1 MSTSFPT
8 GLDTLTNPTATDKVA
23 VVSHASQ
30 HANANDAIEAL
41 QAKVGA
47 NGSAVTTSH
56 DYKLSEVT
64 STDKAV
70 GKSATQTLTNKT
82 LNSPTIN
89 NAVMSSPTG
98 ITATDVGLG
107 SVTNDAQLKRA
118 AGDLNTFT
126 QKVAPEAADILVIE
140 DSSASYAKKKVLAS
154 AFGVGQPGQ
163 FLKNFTSRTVLTLG
177 QPVGISNL
185 IDSYVSPSAL
195 SSASVAHGVTTPTG
209 SSFLSRARCSIG
221 GDKFVHLIQT
231 SAGSDTLFAQVV
243 SVNTTTNAFT
253 AGTAATVA
261 TAFAPNTSSSKIYNV
276 SVCKLDTDKFIV
288 FYVLDSAT
296 TFVKYRVGTV
306 SGTTITFGT
315 EADFYTI
322 GSTMV
327 TSNAICSHQI
337 STDKGVVVMKAATS
351 SNSRVVAFTTSGTV
365 ATIGTGVA
373 LGANNQANNDACG
386 IRKIGTDKF
395 AVVSASGTSFYSQ
408 VGTISGTTI
417 TLGSEVT
424 TTIGTLNSNAD
435 LTIISPA
442 TDVYIVLTGVSGGS
456 SANLLAFSVSGTVP
470 TAGSLLTV
478 TGTTIG
484 NNCILIE
491 KDTTTSYLFNI
502 QGKEI
507 YTITRSGTTL
517 TSSLSISKFTSNT
530 TTQFAVYMDNGYPVT
545 CNVDSTDLSGW
556 IYGMS
561 NNFIGFA
568 QSSVSAGQQ
577 VAVSY
582 TGIDT
587 NQSGL
592 IAGSAYDPSG
602 GVLTVTAN
610 SFTSNTIK
618 AISAT
623 EVIF

>member
-47 NGSAVTTSH
+47 NSSAVTTSH

-64 STDKAV
+64 GADKTV
-70 GKSATQTLTNKT
+70 GKTATQTLTNKT
-82 LNSPTIN
+82 LTSPTIN

-126 QKVAPEAADILVIE
+126 QKVAPEAADILIIE

-163 FLKNFTSRTVLTLG
+163 FLKNFTSRIALTLG
-177 QPVGISNL
+177 QPVGIANL
-185 IDSYVSPSAL
+185 IDNYVAPSNL
-195 SSASVAHGVTTPTG
+195 SVSSASHGIPNT
-209 SSFLSRARCSIG
+209 SSVGLRQKNTCAIG
-221 GDKFVHLIQT
+221 GDKFVSIT
-231 SAGSDTLFAQVV
+231 DSTDSSGTLYAQVG
-243 SVNTTTNAFT
+243 SINTSTNVLT
-253 AGTAATVA
+253 LGTAAVVA
-261 TAFAPNTSSSKIYNV
+261 TTITPYAIN
-276 SVCKLDTDKFIV
+276 SVLQNACICKLDTDKFIV
-288 FYVLDSAT
+288 FYLLDAST
-296 TFVKYRVGTV
+296 TVIKYRVGTV

-315 EADFYTI
+315 EATATTAASTLVTSSGFISETI
-322 GSTMV
+322 G
-327 TSNAICSHQI
+327 
-337 STDKGVVVMKAATS
+337 TDKGVFVYKAGTS
-351 SNSRVVAFTTSGTV
+351 ANSRILAFTVSGTV
-365 ATIGTGVA
+365 ATFGTPVA
-373 LGANNQANNDACG
+373 LGAVNQSFTSVEA

-395 AVVSASGTSFYSQ
+395 VLVTASDPNIYSQ

-424 TTIGTLNSNAD
+424 TSVTSVNQNVPI
-435 LTIISPA
+435 TIISPA
-442 TDVYIVLTGVSGGS
+442 TDVYIVSTGITAGGNS
-456 SANLLAFSVSGTVP
+456 NNIVAFSVSGTVP
-470 TAGSLLTV
+470 TPGTGLVVLTGV
-478 TGTTIG
+478 SSTIVF
-484 NNCILIE
+484 
-491 KDTTTSYLFNI
+491 KDTTNSYLFDGSNNDVKI
-502 QGKEI
+502 
-507 YTITRSGTTL
+507 ITRSGTTL
-517 TSSLSISKFTSNT
+517 TLSSTSIKEFTSANFDTCLLLDNNYPIAIKETAT
-530 TTQFAVYMDNGYPVT
+530 TVT
-545 CNVDSTDLSGW
+545 VW

-568 QSSVSAGQQ
+568 QSTVSAGQQ
-577 VAVSY
+577 VAVAY
-582 TGIDT
+582 RGIDT

-592 IAGSAYDPSG
+592 TAGAAYLPTG
-602 GVLTVTAN
+602 GALVITDN
-610 SFTSNTIK
+610 IFTTNTIK

>member
-47 NGSAVTTSH
+47 NSSAVTTSH
-56 DYKLSEVT
+56 DYKLGEVT
-64 STDKAV
+64 GADKAV
-70 GKSATQTLTNKT
+70 GKTATQTLTNKT
-82 LNSPTIN
+82 LTSPTIN
-89 NAVMSSPTG
+89 NAVMTTPTG

-118 AGDLNTFT
+118 EGDLNTFT

-163 FLKNFTSRTVLTLG
+163 FLKNFTSRTALTLG

-185 IDSYVSPSAL
+185 IDSYVSPSIL
-195 SSASVAHGVTTPTG
+195 SVSSASHGI
-209 SSFLSRARCSIG
+209 SSQTIITQTSFASCAIG
-221 GDKFVHLIQT
+221 GDKFVYLLADT
-231 SAGSDTLFAQVV
+231 SASDTLYAQVG
-243 SVNTTTNAFT
+243 SVDTTTNT
-253 AGTAATVA
+253 LTLGTAATVA
-261 TAFAPNTSSSKIYNV
+261 TAVTPNISSGLTRCATIS
-276 SVCKLDTDKFIV
+276 KLDTDKFIV
-288 FYVLDSAT
+288 IYVKDSSAT
-296 TFVKYRVGTV
+296 TVLYRVGTI

-315 EADFYTI
+315 EATFLST
-322 GSTMV
+322 GSSV
-327 TSNAICSHQI
+327 ATSNGFRSEFI
-337 STDKGVVVMKAATS
+337 STDKGVAIIHTNTTTDCKI
-351 SNSRVVAFTTSGTV
+351 VAFTVSGTV
-365 ATIGTGVA
+365 ATVGTGVTPGA
-373 LGANNQANNDACG
+373 VGTLNLGDAV

-395 AVVSASGTSFYSQ
+395 VLASLNGTSVYTQ

-424 TTIGTLNSNAD
+424 TSVTSIGSAE
-435 LTIISPA
+435 LTVVSPT
-442 TDVYIVLTGVSGGS
+442 TDVFVTCNGLTGN
-456 SANLLAFSVSGTVP
+456 ANVNLIAFTVSGTVP
-470 TAGSLLTV
+470 TAGTPLTVASATSTSLL
-478 TGTTIG
+478 
-484 NNCILIE
+484 N
-491 KDTTTSYLFNI
+491 KDTTTLYVFDGTSKNV
-502 QGKEI
+502 K
-507 YTITRSGTTL
+507 TVTRSGNTL
-517 TSSLSISKFTSNT
+517 TLGTTACNEFTSS
-530 TTQFAVYMDNGYPVT
+530 QFETAIVIDNGYPITLEVSAT
-545 CNVDSTDLSGW
+545 TTSCW

-568 QSSVSAGQQ
+568 QSSVSALTQ
-577 VAVSY
+577 VAVAY

-587 NQSGL
+587 NQTGL
-592 IAGSAYDPSG
+592 TAGTAYLPTG
-602 GVLTVTAN
+602 GALVITDN
-610 SFTSNTIK
+610 IFTTNTIK

>member
-1 MSTSFPT
+1 MSTAFPT

-64 STDKAV
+64 GADKTV
-70 GKSATQTLTNKT
+70 GKTATQTLINKT
-82 LNSPTIN
+82 LTSPTIN

-126 QKVAPEAADILVIE
+126 QKVAPEAADILVVE

-163 FLKNFTSRTVLTLG
+163 FLKNFTSRTTLTLG
-177 QPVGISNL
+177 KPVGISNL
-185 IDSYVSPSAL
+185 IDSYVAPSNL
-195 SSASVAHGVTTPTG
+195 SVSSASHGI
-209 SSFLSRARCSIG
+209 SSQTIIKQESYSSCSIG
-221 GDKFVHLIQT
+221 GDKFVYLLADT
-231 SAGSDTLFAQVV
+231 TGSDTLYAQVG
-243 SVNTTTNAFT
+243 SVDTTTNT
-253 AGTAATVA
+253 LTLGTAATVA
-261 TAFAPNTSSSKIYNV
+261 TAVTPGISGGRISLAT
-276 SVCKLDTDKFIV
+276 VCKLDTDKFIV
-288 FYVLDSAT
+288 IYLKDSST
-296 TFVKYRVGTV
+296 TAVVYRVGTV

-315 EADFYTI
+315 EATFLTM
-322 GSTMV
+322 GSTAA
-327 TSNAICSHQI
+327 TGNGFRSEFI
-337 STDKGVVVMKAATS
+337 STNKGVAIIHTNTTTDCK
-351 SNSRVVAFTTSGTV
+351 VVAFTVSGTV
-365 ATIGTGVA
+365 ATIGTGVTP
-373 LGANNQANNDACG
+373 GANVQTNTPDTV

-395 AVVSASGTSFYSQ
+395 VVAVLNGPSVYTQ
-408 VGTISGTTI
+408 VGTLSGTTI

-424 TTIGTLNSNAD
+424 TSATSYTSNSEF
-435 LTIISPA
+435 TVISPT
-442 TDVYIVLTGVSGGS
+442 TDVFITCNGLTGDASV
-456 SANLLAFSVSGTVP
+456 NLIAFTVSGTVP
-470 TAGSLLTV
+470 TAGTPLSV
-478 TGTTIG
+478 VSGTRTS
-484 NNCILIE
+484 ILN
-491 KDTTTSYLFNI
+491 KDTTTSYIFAGQARDI
-502 QGKEI
+502 K
-507 YTITRSGTTL
+507 TVTRSGNTL
-517 TSSLSISKFTSNT
+517 TLGTTACNEFTSSAFDT
-530 TTQFAVYMDNGYPVT
+530 AISIDNGYPIT
-545 CNVDSTDLSGW
+545 LAASATTISAW

-568 QSSVSAGQQ
+568 QSAVSASTQ
-577 VAVSY
+577 VAVAY
-582 TGIDT
+582 RGIDA

-592 IAGSAYDPSG
+592 TAGAAYLPTG
-602 GVLTVTAN
+602 GALVITDN
-610 SFTSNTIK
+610 IFTTNTIK

>member
-8 GLDTLTNPTATDKVA
+8 GLDTLTNPAPTDKVA

-70 GKSATQTLTNKT
+70 GKTATQTLINKT
-82 LNSPTIN
+82 LTSPTIN

-126 QKVAPEAADILVIE
+126 QKVAPETADILIIE

-163 FLKNFTSRTVLTLG
+163 FLKNFTAQTDITLG
-177 QPVGISNL
+177 QPVGITNFVN
-185 IDSYVSPSAL
+185 SYVSPSNL
-195 SSASVAHGVTTPTG
+195 STNSVAHGVTTPT
-209 SSFLSRARCSIG
+209 SSAFYSRARCSIG
-221 GDKFVHLIQT
+221 GDKFVHLIT
-231 SAGSDTLFAQVV
+231 TAAGSDTLFAQVV
-243 SVNTTTNAFT
+243 SVNTTTNAFSV
-253 AGTAATVA
+253 GTAATVA
-261 TAFAPNTSSSKIYNV
+261 TAFSPNISSSKIYNV

-288 FYVLDSAT
+288 FYVIDST
-296 TFVKYRVGTV
+296 ISTVKYRVGTV

-327 TSNAICSHQI
+327 TSNAIVAHQI
-337 STDKGVVVMKAATS
+337 GTDKGVVVMKAATS
-351 SNSRVVAFTTSGTV
+351 ANSRVAAFTTSGTV
-365 ATIGTGVA
+365 ATIGTGA
-373 LGANNQANNDACG
+373 TLGANNTANNDACG

-395 AVVSASGTSFYSQ
+395 AVVSASSTSFYSQ

-424 TTIGTLNSNAD
+424 TTIGTLNANAD

-442 TDVYIVLTGVSGGS
+442 TDVYVVLTGVSGGS

-478 TGTTIG
+478 TGTNIG
-484 NNCILIE
+484 SNCILIE

-502 QGKEI
+502 QGREI

-517 TSSLSISKFTSNT
+517 TSSLSVSSFTSNT
-530 TTQFAVYMDNGYPVT
+530 TTQFAVYLDNGYPVT
-545 CNVDSTDLSGW
+545 ANVGSTDLSGW

-577 VAVSY
+577 VAISY

-592 IAGSAYDPSG
+592 IAGSAYSPDG

-623 EVIF
+623 DVIF

>member
-1 MSTSFPT
+1 MSTAFPT

-64 STDKAV
+64 GADKTV
-70 GKSATQTLTNKT
+70 GKTATQTLTNKT
-82 LNSPTIN
+82 LTSPTIN

-98 ITATDVGLG
+98 ITASDVGLG

-163 FLKNFTSRTVLTLG
+163 FLKNFTSRIALTLG

-185 IDSYVSPSAL
+185 IDSYVAPSILSTSTATHGISSPT
-195 SSASVAHGVTTPTG
+195 SSKIRGRNS
-209 SSFLSRARCSIG
+209 CSIG
-221 GDKFVHLIQT
+221 GDKFVYLI
-231 SAGSDTLFAQVV
+231 SDGAGSDTLSAQVG
-243 SVNTTTNAFT
+243 SINTTTNT
-253 AGTAATVA
+253 LTLGTAVTVA
-261 TAFAPNTSSSKIYNV
+261 TTVTPNITGGISAIAT
-276 SVCKLDTDKFIV
+276 VCKLDTDKFIV
-288 FYVLDSAT
+288 IYLKDGSTTNVL
-296 TFVKYRVGTV
+296 YRVGTV

-315 EADFYTI
+315 EATFLTT
-322 GSTMV
+322 GSTAA
-327 TSNAICSHQI
+327 TANAFCADFI
-337 STDKGVVVMKAATS
+337 STNKGIAIIRTNTTTDCK
-351 SNSRVVAFTTSGTV
+351 VVAFTVSGTV
-365 ATIGTGVA
+365 ATMGTGVTP
-373 LGANNQANNDACG
+373 GANNQLNLFETV
-386 IRKIGTDKF
+386 IRTIGTDKF
-395 AVVSASGTSFYSQ
+395 VLASLNGTSVYTQ
-408 VGTISGTTI
+408 VGTLSGTTI

-424 TTIGTLNSNAD
+424 TSVTSFTSNSEF
-435 LTIISPA
+435 TVISPT
-442 TDVYIVLTGVSGGS
+442 TDVFITCSALTGDASV
-456 SANLLAFSVSGTVP
+456 NLIAFTVSGTVP
-470 TAGSLLTV
+470 TAGTPLSV
-478 TGTTIG
+478 VSGTDS
-484 NNCILIE
+484 CIVK
-491 KDTTTSYLFNI
+491 KDTTTSYIFAGNARDI
-502 QGKEI
+502 K
-507 YTITRSGTTL
+507 TVTRSGNTL
-517 TSSLSISKFTSNT
+517 TLGTTACNEFTSGSFQYALLTDNSYPITLAISSTNT
-530 TTQFAVYMDNGYPVT
+530 T
-545 CNVDSTDLSGW
+545 SW

-568 QSSVSAGQQ
+568 QSVVSPSTQ
-577 VAVSY
+577 VAVAY
-582 TGIDT
+582 RGIDA

-592 IAGSAYDPSG
+592 TAGAAYLPTG
-602 GVLTVTAN
+602 GALVITDN
-610 SFTSNTIK
+610 IFTTNTIK